1 MSSRGVTSLENDF
14 FLCPRI
20 PNFFIDPE
28 DEGRNGLIFF
38 IFKNLK
44 KKYLKIFSTKKYYH
58 NNYKYI
64 KIVMILLIINE
75 YIKIFMILFLY
86 TIVLLLKNTKK

>member
-44 KKYLKIFSTKKYYH
+44 KKYLKIFSTKKYVYYCIIIKK
-58 NNYKYI
+58 YK
-64 KIVMILLIINE
+64 K
-75 YIKIFMILFLY
+75 
-86 TIVLLLKNTKK
+86 